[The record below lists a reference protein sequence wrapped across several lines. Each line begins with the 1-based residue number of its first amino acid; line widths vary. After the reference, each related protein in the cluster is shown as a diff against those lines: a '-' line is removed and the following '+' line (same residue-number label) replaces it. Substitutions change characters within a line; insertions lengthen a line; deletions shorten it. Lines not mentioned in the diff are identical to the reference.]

1 MAWVGCEVG
10 EGELPERGMRDH
22 TRRDVAYIVGRMAGL
37 ASGSV
42 YDHAAGRSIS
52 IAGTVEQDAVNV
64 YDYERRVHLS
74 GARSLDG
81 VDVFDH
87 GHRARLQ
94 LALRSPG
101 RFVGYDHATNSLFEI
116 RAQGRVVEVFDF
128 QTRRSYA
135 YSV

>member
-1 MAWVGCEVG
+1 MAWVGCVG
-10 EGELPERGMRDH
+10 WGELPEQGMRDH
-22 TRRDVAYIVGRMAGL
+22 TRRDVAYIVGRLTGL
-37 ASGSV
+37 ASGAV

-64 YDYERRVHLS
+64 YDYERRVRLS
-74 GARSLDG
+74 GARSRDG
-81 VDVFDH
+81 LDVFDH
-87 GHRARLQ
+87 GHRTRLQ

-101 RFVGYDHATNSLFEI
+101 RFVGYDHATKSLFEV
-116 RAQGRVVEVFDF
+116 RAQGRAVQVFDF